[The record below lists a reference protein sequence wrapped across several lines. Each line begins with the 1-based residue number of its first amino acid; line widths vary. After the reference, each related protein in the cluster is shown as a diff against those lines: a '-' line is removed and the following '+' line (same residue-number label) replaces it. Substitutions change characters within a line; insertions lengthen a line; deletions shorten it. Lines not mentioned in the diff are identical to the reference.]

1 VDTNLGNRLSPE
13 AATALRTALGAQHVR
28 TGADEIG
35 RRSRDTIPWD
45 SRCAAVV
52 YPGSA
57 HEVAA
62 VLKIASVH
70 SLKVWPFSGG
80 RNWGYSGTLATED
93 GAVVMLLHRMNRIL
107 EVNEELAYAVIE
119 PGVTYEQL
127 NAHLKQHGHKLWADC
142 TDGSSQGSVIGNALD
157 RGIGET
163 PYGDHF
169 GCLCGMEVVLPTGE
183 TVRLGGTDNGPK
195 TWHLHKWGVGP
206 YLEGMFTQSNFGVVT
221 QAGIW
226 LMPQPEAYNSY
237 VFEVKDERHLPQVI
251 DAFRRLALAGIVNT
265 KLHMINDFVS
275 LTVLTQRIEQN
286 RSSGGYLTADEIAEL
301 RRRYGVAPLTCA
313 GGIYGTRAQVK
324 LQRSILKKALG
335 RFGRLL
341 FISDAMLAVIERVIA
356 AAWKRPLLR
365 AMTEKLAG
373 TSLQILDSAPHVHR
387 ILQGI
392 PTDYFVKHAYY
403 RSRRRRPDRAIDP
416 ARDGC
421 GLIWFAPIL
430 PFTSGDVLPYL
441 AQARRRFEEAGL
453 DFWVAMLL
461 MNPRSLTCL
470 MNILYDKDD
479 ADETR
484 RAGALFRALVADMEA
499 AGYQP
504 YRAGLLAWERLFA
517 RAPDVLGLNERIKG
531 ALDPA
536 RIIAPGR
543 YGIGATAQGPS
554 STAPTGIAR

>member
-1 VDTNLGNRLSPE
+1 MDTKVGSHLPPE
-13 AATALRTALGAQHVR
+13 AAAALSAALGAEHVH
-28 TGADEIG
+28 TGADEVD

-57 HEVAA
+57 QEVAA
-62 VLKIASVH
+62 VLRIANTH
-70 SLKVWPFSGG
+70 RLQVWPFSGG
-80 RNWGYSGTLATED
+80 RNWGYSGTLAPRD
-93 GAVVMLLHRMNRIL
+93 GAIVMLLHRMNRIL
-107 EVNEELAYAVIE
+107 EVNEELAYAVLE

-127 NAHLKQHGHKLWADC
+127 NAHLKQHGHRLWADC

-169 GCLCGMEVVLPTGE
+169 GNLCGMEVVLPTGE
-183 TVRLGGTDNGPK
+183 IVRLGGADNGPK
-195 TWHLHKWGVGP
+195 TWHLHKWGIGP

-226 LMPQPEAYNSY
+226 LMPQPEGYNSY

-251 DAFRRLALAGIVNT
+251 DTFRRLALAGIVNT

-275 LTVLTQRIEQN
+275 LTVLMQRIEHHRN
-286 RSSGGYLTADEIAEL
+286 AGRYLSAEEIAEL
-301 RRRYGVAPLTCA
+301 RRRYGVSPLTCA
-313 GGIYGTRAQVK
+313 GGIYGTRAQVR
-324 LQRSILKKALG
+324 LQRSILKRALG
-335 RFGRLL
+335 GYGRLL
-341 FISDAMLAVIERVIA
+341 FISEFRLRVIERVIA
-356 AAWKRPLLR
+356 ASWKSPLLK
-365 AMTEKLAG
+365 AVTERLAG

-392 PTDYFVKHAYY
+392 PSDYFVRHAYY
-403 RSRRRRPDRAIDP
+403 RSRRRRPDSAIDP

-421 GLIWFAPIL
+421 GLIWFAPVL
-430 PFTSGDVLPYL
+430 PFTSADVLPYL
-441 AQARRRFEEAGL
+441 AGARRRFEEAGL

-470 MNILYDKDD
+470 MNILYDKED

-484 RAGALFRALVADMEA
+484 RAEALYANLLADMEA
-499 AGYQP
+499 AGYQQ
-504 YRAGLLAWERLFA
+504 YRAGLLAWGKVHAMAPELQRLNLRLKA
-517 RAPDVLGLNERIKG
+517 T
-531 ALDPA
+531 LDPSGVV
-536 RIIAPGR
+536 APGR
-543 YGIGATAQGPS
+543 YGIG
-554 STAPTGIAR
+554 